1 MKLCSEAESPA
12 VAIIKIN
19 TEDKDATPLKVRFCA
34 GSSYSSSGAIVSY
47 LWDFGDGS
55 LSRESDPE
63 HIFYN
68 FTWWDCKYYNIKLT
82 VIDKNGVTAVASVV
96 IKVNPKW

>member
-1 MKLCSEAESPA
+1 MKLCSEAESSA
-12 VAIIKIN
+12 VAIIKID
-19 TEDKDATPLKVRFCA
+19 TEDKDVTPLKVRFCA
-34 GSSYSSSGAIVSY
+34 RGSYSTSGEIVSY

-55 LSRESDPE
+55 FSRESDPE

-68 FTWWDCKYYNIKLT
+68 FTWWNCKYYNIKLT
-82 VIDKNGVTAVASVV
+82 VIDKNGVKAAASDV